1 MQVSVEYTDQFF
13 HKFQLSE
20 FELEEHRKQEK
31 PIQRF
36 FKNVNTWRL
45 KERLSSLS
53 ESLYGGF

>member
-1 MQVSVEYTDQFF
+1 MQVSVEYTDQCF

-20 FELEEHRKQEK
+20 FELEEHSKQEK

>member
-1 MQVSVEYTDQFF
+1 MEYTDQFF

-20 FELEEHRKQEK
+20 FELEEHSKQEK

>member
-20 FELEEHRKQEK
+20 FELEEHRKQEN

-45 KERLSSLS
+45 KDRLSSLS

>member
-13 HKFQLSE
+13 HKFQLFE
-20 FELEEHRKQEK
+20 FELEEHSKQEK

>member
-20 FELEEHRKQEK
+20 FELEEHSKQEK

>member
-13 HKFQLSE
+13 HKFQLFE
-20 FELEEHRKQEK
+20 FELEEHSKQEK

-45 KERLSSLS
+45 KERLSPLS

>member
-1 MQVSVEYTDQFF
+1 MEYTDQCF

-20 FELEEHRKQEK
+20 FELEEHSKQEK